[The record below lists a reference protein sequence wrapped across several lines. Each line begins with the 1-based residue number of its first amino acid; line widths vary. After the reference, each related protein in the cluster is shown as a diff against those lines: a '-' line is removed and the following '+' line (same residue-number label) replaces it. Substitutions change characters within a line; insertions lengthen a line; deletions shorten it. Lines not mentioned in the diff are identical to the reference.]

1 MAHHVE
7 MEVWVKG
14 YERSD
19 RRSYCESVNTNQK
32 KLKNVMFAGNMYRQK
47 LLEHKVY
54 VILQYGNK
62 YIWQA
67 WTEIHSN
74 AHSVMKGGTAII
86 LRMLHP

>member
-1 MAHHVE
+1 
-7 MEVWVKG
+7 
-14 YERSD
+14 
-19 RRSYCESVNTNQK
+19 
-32 KLKNVMFAGNMYRQK
+32 MFAGNMHRQK
-47 LLEHKVY
+47 LLQHKFY

-74 AHSVMKGGTAII
+74 AHSVMKGLSSCGTAVT

>member
-1 MAHHVE
+1 
-7 MEVWVKG
+7 
-14 YERSD
+14 
-19 RRSYCESVNTNQK
+19 
-32 KLKNVMFAGNMYRQK
+32 MFAGNMYRQK